1 MNLHQ
6 PRRRRRQPL
15 PPGSPATERP
25 GPDTAL
31 PGTALGTP
39 CPLGRS
45 LMFLLLICQEKFF
58 PSARSR
64 YVPPRPIRSGCG
76 DRLMSEDHLARRQ
89 EKQRKKE
96 TEDDGGGGGGRRSF
110 SAVAVVK
117 QVLPFC
123 PPLPSVLVISTRRR
137 LRHRKPKKG
146 GSALL
151 SPHGTEGQQ
160 RAQLE

>member
-6 PRRRRRQPL
+6 PRRRRRRPL

-45 LMFLLLICQEKFF
+45 LMFVLLICQEKFF

-96 TEDDGGGGGGRRSF
+96 TEDDGGGGREAFLLSGSSGQA
-110 SAVAVVK
+110 SAPLA
-117 QVLPFC
+117 
-123 PPLPSVLVISTRRR
+123 LPSVLVISTRRR